1 MVQGGIMKRALL
13 WSCILFLTVASGAW
27 GSTAL
32 PGLPLPGYHGFS
44 INVANEATTFY
55 IDFASAGLGLNAEW
69 VGPVGATSRTGLTSI
84 NTTSPSYSGSLAAYD
99 TGGAGS
105 GVTDFIL
112 LVSVQGSIA
121 SNFGV
126 NLAWGTY
133 NQTFTSSS
141 FIYGPQTT
149 KPGSSATALYPG
161 QSSSTGS
168 LLMFVDLKGGLPGL
182 GNAVPVTYSFTGLY
196 GDTVAFNMYG
206 YSPTG
211 GNVDKGVAGIDWT
224 NNTATNG
231 YVIYDTAVAPVPVP
245 PSLLLL
251 AGGLGGLGMLRRNR
265 TRKG

>member
-1 MVQGGIMKRALL
+1 MKRALL

-161 QSSSTGS
+161 QSSSRQRRS
-168 LLMFVDLKGGLPGL
+168 LSHVRRPQRR
-182 GNAVPVTYSFTGLY
+182 
-196 GDTVAFNMYG
+196 VARLRQCG
-206 YSPTG
+206 TSH
-211 GNVDKGVAGIDWT
+211 
-224 NNTATNG
+224 
-231 YVIYDTAVAPVPVP
+231 
-245 PSLLLL
+245 LLLHRSIRRH
-251 AGGLGGLGMLRRNR
+251 GGVQHVRLFPYRWKRGQGGRGNR
-265 TRKG
+265 LDE

>member
-1 MVQGGIMKRALL
+1 MKRALL

-126 NLAWGTY
+126 NLCMGYIQPNLHQFELHLRTADDETR
-133 NQTFTSSS
+133 F
-141 FIYGPQTT
+141 
-149 KPGSSATALYPG
+149 SATALYPG

-168 LLMFVDLKGGLPGL
+168 FSCSSTSKEGRQ
-182 GNAVPVTYSFTGLY
+182 A
-196 GDTVAFNMYG
+196 
-206 YSPTG
+206 
-211 GNVDKGVAGIDWT
+211 
-224 NNTATNG
+224 
-231 YVIYDTAVAPVPVP
+231 
-245 PSLLLL
+245 
-251 AGGLGGLGMLRRNR
+251 
-265 TRKG
+265 